1 MKEEAPLKDIVLFR
15 LTSSPLLAQE
25 VADILSLPLGQCEVR
40 HFSDGEVM
48 ARPITNVRGKKV
60 YVIQSTST
68 PVAERL
74 MELLIFIDGLRNAKA
89 KEVNLVIPYYG
100 FCRQDRIARS
110 GEPITAKLVADL
122 LETVGVNRVITMDL
136 HTPQTQGFFSCPVD
150 DLSPISLFGEYYRRK
165 LKELGVPTSEVTVVS
180 PDHGSIHRA
189 RDLASELPDSS
200 LSIIDKR
207 RPAPNE
213 AEVINVVGEVEGKT
227 CIIIDDIIDTAGTVL
242 ASAETLKSHGARGLL
257 VGGTHGI
264 LSGGAEERLRTASFI
279 QDLCLTNSI
288 ERDIPWVGRIS
299 IAPMIAGVI
308 RASESGLP
316 VPDEWMAFY

>member
-1 MKEEAPLKDIVLFR
+1 MISHSKDMKVFSGNSNTGLAKDICKLIGI
-15 LTSSPLLAQE
+15 Q
-25 VADILSLPLGQCEVR
+25 LGNSEIG
-40 HFSDGEVM
+40 HFADGEVM

-150 DLSPISLFGEYYRRK
+150 DLSPISLFGEYYRAK
-165 LKELGVPTSEVTVVS
+165 LKEMGIPTSEVTVVS

-242 ASAETLKSHGARGLL
+242 ASADTLRAHGAKGLL

-264 LSGGAEERLRTASFI
+264 LSGESEERLRTASFI

-288 ERDIPWVGRIS
+288 ERDIPWVSRIS

-308 RASESGLP
+308 RASETGLP
-316 VPDEWMAFY
+316 VPDDWMAFY